1 MKTKVKVIITSA
13 AIVVGLIGC
22 AAAVLINGAMTYV
35 SRCAHIEPKENI
47 TAEVGSTLTIDDLGE
62 FTNYDTRKITWI
74 ENAEGEISQDGQS
87 IRITGGNG
95 TAGIYLFATN
105 SRAPE
110 YTEKTVNITIKG
122 EG

>member
-47 TAEVGSTLTIDDLGE
+47 TESMKSDLILIEST
-62 FTNYDTRKITWI
+62 I
-74 ENAEGEISQDGQS
+74 EN
-87 IRITGGNG
+87 IT
-95 TAGIYLFATN
+95 
-105 SRAPE
+105 E
-110 YTEKTVNITIKG
+110 
-122 EG
+122 